1 LAEEDV
7 VTVYSVESIKGGVG
21 KTTVAE
27 NLGILLARSR
37 KKVLLIDADLAMSG
51 LTTVLGVG
59 ERPLTLHDL
68 LAGKGEVKKALY
80 EAYGVHLLPSGP
92 TVGGFLHADPNKLKG
107 IVNKVANEYDY
118 VIIDTPPG
126 ISKYSLTP
134 LKLCDE
140 VLIIVNPDVAAVES
154 ASKLEAIIELLGVKI
169 GGVVLNRMKKP
180 SFFNRRK
187 VMKAEVVQQKLKSK
201 IIGIIPEDHTVIEA
215 ANLRKPVVV
224 YDQKCQASQGFR
236 TLAAKIMI

>member
-1 LAEEDV
+1 M
-7 VTVYSVESIKGGVG
+7 TVYSVESIKGGVG

-27 NLGILLARSR
+27 NLGILLARTR

-68 LAGKGEVKKALY
+68 LAGKGEVRKALY

-92 TVGGFLHADPNKLKG
+92 TVGGFLHADPNKLRG
-107 IVNKVANEYDY
+107 IINKVANEYDY

-140 VLIIVNPDVAAVES
+140 VLIIVNPDVASVES
-154 ASKLEAIIELLGVKI
+154 ASKLEAIVKLIGVKI
-169 GGVVLNRMKKP
+169 GGIVLNRMKKP

-187 VMKAEVVQQKLKSK
+187 VMKATEIQQKLKSK

-224 YDQKCQASQGFR
+224 YNQKCQASQAFR
-236 TLAAKIMI
+236 ALAAKIMI

>member
-1 LAEEDV
+1 MTIYAV
-7 VTVYSVESIKGGVG
+7 ASIKGGVG

-27 NLGILLARSR
+27 NLGVLLARAN

-51 LTTVLGVG
+51 LTIVLGVG

-68 LAGKGEVKKALY
+68 LAGRGEVKKALY

-92 TVGGFLHADPNKLKG
+92 TISGFLRADPNKLKG
-107 IVNKVANEYDY
+107 ILKKVADDYDY

-126 ISKYSLTP
+126 VSKYSLTP

-140 VLIIVNPDVAAVES
+140 VLIVVNPDVAAVES
-154 ASKLEAIIELLGVKI
+154 ASKLEAIIELIGVKI
-169 GGVVLNRMKKP
+169 RGAILNRMRKP
-180 SFFNRRK
+180 STFRRRNIMK
-187 VMKAEVVQQKLKSK
+187 VEAIQQKLKSK
-201 IIGIIPEDHTVIEA
+201 IVGIVPEDSTVTEA

-224 YDQKCQASQGFR
+224 YNTKCQASQGFR
-236 TLAAKIMI
+236 ALAAKIMI